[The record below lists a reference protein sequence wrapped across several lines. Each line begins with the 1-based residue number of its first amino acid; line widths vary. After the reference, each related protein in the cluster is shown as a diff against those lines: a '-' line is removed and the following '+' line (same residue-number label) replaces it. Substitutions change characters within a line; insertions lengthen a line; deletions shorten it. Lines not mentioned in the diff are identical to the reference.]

1 MSSMSNKEIED
12 NEDVWKERC
21 MNCIRCNDEKNCG
34 TCWPCRNGKTCDMR
48 KCFSAKRLY
57 NEKVKRQ
64 TDENLKAIMAKTAQR
79 EAAHQAATTT
89 APSAPVVIEQQVEK
103 KKRGRKKGSGN
114 GGAAAAAQQRKANII
129 NERDYVPNRPT
140 RQQSA
145 DLRRKR
151 TQLNA
156 EPDKHPRQCLNPNC
170 IYESR
175 IDSKYCSDEC
185 GKELARMRLTEILPN
200 RCKQYFFEG
209 PSGGPRSLED
219 EIKPKRAKINR
230 EVQKLTESEKNMM
243 AFLNKLVEFIKTQ
256 LKLQPLG
263 TEERYD
269 DNLYEG
275 CIVCGL
281 PDIPL
286 LKYTKH
292 IELCWARSE
301 KAISFGAPEKNN
313 DMFYCE
319 KYDSRTNSFCKRL
332 KSLCPEHRKLGDEQ
346 HLKVCGYPK
355 KWEDGMI
362 ETAKTV
368 SELIEMEDPF
378 GEEGCRTKK
387 DACHKHHKWIPSLR
401 GTIELE
407 QACLFQKMY
416 ELCHEMHKLNAH
428 AEWTTNALSIMMHKQ
443 PNIIDSEQMSLFN
456 KSQSTSSSASA
467 HGATT
472 PISSTS
478 SSSSSSSKN
487 DDEMEDTAEF
497 LANLAVQKEEETQN
511 N

>member
-1 MSSMSNKEIED
+1 MKRIVEHVGRVEM
-12 NEDVWKERC
+12 
-21 MNCIRCNDEKNCG
+21 EKLVICG
-34 TCWPCRNGKTCDMR
+34 NVSQRKDYIMR
-48 KCFSAKRLY
+48 K
-57 NEKVKRQ
+57 
-64 TDENLKAIMAKTAQR
+64 
-79 EAAHQAATTT
+79 
-89 APSAPVVIEQQVEK
+89 
-103 KKRGRKKGSGN
+103 
-114 GGAAAAAQQRKANII
+114 
-129 NERDYVPNRPT
+129 
-140 RQQSA
+140 
-145 DLRRKR
+145 
-151 TQLNA
+151 A